1 MIMGKRMLIMLM
13 VVGIVFGGLFGYQAF
28 MRSMMKKYMSSGKVP
43 PVTVAAMK
51 ATISPWQTL
60 IRATGTLRAV
70 KGVDVTTEVSGI
82 IQGVFFTSGSA
93 VKKDQILLKL
103 NTDTDVAQLHALEA
117 AAGLAKT
124 VYARDK
130 KQLKVMAVS
139 QAVVDADAADLKNR
153 RAQLAQQ
160 AAVIRKKIIRAP
172 FDGKLGVS
180 AVNAGQYLNP
190 GEKIVSLQD
199 LDQVFV
205 DFYLPQQELSRV
217 KVGQMAAMAIDAVPD
232 RAFRGKITA
241 INSKV
246 DPDSRNVLIEALIG
260 EARGALLPGMFASV
274 RIEAGI
280 PQEYVTLPQTAV
292 SFNPYGETVFIVQ
305 PSPKDAQGPEVLT
318 VRQVFVKVGELRGD
332 QVSILE
338 GVKQGDLVVT
348 SGQHKLR
355 NGSVVLINNSIQTSS
370 DQAPQPVDQ

>member
-1 MIMGKRMLIMLM
+1 MGKRMLIMLM